1 MIKLSNEISKR
12 LSKEEY
18 YNEADFIADCKVYI
32 KALKAGRLLFKVEH
46 VSNSGMSRKISI
58 TSFEGKCSKGY
69 YRQYGKMLEAL
80 GYKVNYD
87 YSNTNVTQIGC
98 GMDMVWNLNYSIVK
112 SIFRIGIINKKTCDV
127 LSQKING

>member
-1 MIKLSNEISKR
+1 MIKLSNEVAKR
-12 LSKEEY
+12 LSKEVHYKEV
-18 YNEADFIADCKVYI
+18 DFISDCRTYI

-58 TSFEGKCSKGY
+58 TSFEGKHSKGY
-69 YRQYGKMLEAL
+69 YRQYGKMLGAL

-87 YSNTNVTQIGC
+87 YSNTNVTIGGC
-98 GMDMVWNLNYSIVK
+98 GMDMVWNLNYNIVK
-112 SIFRIGIINKKTCDV
+112 SLRRMGFMQEQTCAK